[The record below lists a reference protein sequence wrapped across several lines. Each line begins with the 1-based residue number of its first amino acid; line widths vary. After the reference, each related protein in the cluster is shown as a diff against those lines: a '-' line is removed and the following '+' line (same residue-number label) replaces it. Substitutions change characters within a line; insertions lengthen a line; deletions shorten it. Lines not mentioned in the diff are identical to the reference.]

1 MLVNE
6 FPCVVR
12 CRSNGPPSTTLVA
25 MRFPAVLFAAAAL
38 LAAAVFA
45 QRPGFNYDESKVSP
59 YELPDSLTFNDGK
72 PVRSAAD
79 WTNRRRAEVL
89 ALFEEHVYGRGPARP
104 QEMHFEL
111 LEQDDNALDGKAR
124 RKQAAVYF
132 TAGKQGPRMEL
143 LLYLPS
149 GMSKPAPVFL
159 APNFS
164 GNHTIRHD
172 PAIRL
177 SKSWMRA
184 QGAGVVDHRATEASR
199 GTSAGRWAVDKI
211 LQRGYGLATVYYG
224 DIDPDF
230 DDGFENGV
238 HALDGSGSPD
248 SWGSLAAWAWGLSR
262 ALDYLETDADIDSG
276 RVALMGHSRLGKAAL
291 WAGAADER
299 FAIVISNDSG
309 CGGAALSRRRFG
321 ETVKRINTSFPHW
334 FNDNFTGYNDNE
346 DALPVDQHMLLALI
360 APRPLYVAS
369 AEEDLWADPN
379 GEFLS
384 AMQAGAIYELLGE
397 KGLGVSERPAV
408 EEPIMNTVGYHVRK
422 GKHDVTEYDWLRY
435 LDFADMHWGRQN

>member
-1 MLVNE
+1 M
-6 FPCVVR
+6 
-12 CRSNGPPSTTLVA
+12 
-25 MRFPAVLFAAAAL
+25 
-38 LAAAVFA
+38 
-45 QRPGFNYDESKVSP
+45 
-59 YELPDSLTFNDGK
+59 
-72 PVRSAAD
+72 
-79 WTNRRRAEVL
+79 
-89 ALFEEHVYGRGPARP
+89 
-104 QEMHFEL
+104 
-111 LEQDDNALDGKAR
+111 
-124 RKQAAVYF
+124 
-132 TAGKQGPRMEL
+132 
-143 LLYLPS
+143 LLYLPPETA
-149 GMSKPAPVFL
+149 KPVPVFL
-159 APNFS
+159 APNFG
-164 GNHTIRHD
+164 GNHTIHPD

-177 SKSWMRA
+177 STSWMRA

-211 LQRGYGLATVYYG
+211 LERGYGLATVYYG

-230 DDGFENGV
+230 DDGFQNGV
-238 HALDGSGSPD
+238 HQLDASRDSG

-334 FNDNFTGYNDNE
+334 FNDNFTAYNDNE

-360 APRPLYVAS
+360 APRPLYVAG

-384 AMQAGAIYELLGE
+384 AMHAGAVYELLGE
-397 KGLGVSERPAV
+397 KGLGRRQTARRRTADHD
-408 EEPIMNTVGYHVRK
+408 TVGYHLRK

-435 LDFADMHWGRQN
+435 LDFADMHWAAENQANNHRFERPQRLLNRQSLLPGRLRGGIYVDFLVDLVGLRRHRRRRDHIVFAQVYQPDALRPAARGANLARFDADDLAVARDDHQVIVVGDPHDDHRRALGLRNFDADDALAAAVGQAVLA